1 LTIARIVLVPSLT
14 LIRPDFPMI
23 VLITPINELLLSTK
37 IIVIFRQIELKGTN
51 LIFHAGRYYKF

>member
-1 LTIARIVLVPSLT
+1 LT

-23 VLITPINELLLSTK
+23 VLITPINELLLFTK
-37 IIVIFRQIELKGTN
+37 IIVLFRQIELKGTN